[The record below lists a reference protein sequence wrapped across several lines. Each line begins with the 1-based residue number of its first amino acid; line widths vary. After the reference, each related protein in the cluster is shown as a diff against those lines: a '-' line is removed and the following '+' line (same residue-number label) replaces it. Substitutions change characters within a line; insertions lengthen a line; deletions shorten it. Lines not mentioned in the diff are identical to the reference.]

1 MFGLFRL
8 LGIAVALVVAAILID
23 PTWNGSARELT
34 LRLRS
39 AGECVE
45 VVRAFG
51 DRFTGDRVVRRDAPR
66 SPESA
71 TPARAQAPQTPP
83 PVAAGPVRVDEGPQE
98 SLTPGERERL
108 DQLIEEKTREE

>member
-8 LGIAVALVVAAILID
+8 LGIAVALVVAAVVID
-23 PTWNGSARELT
+23 PSWNASARELT
-34 LRLRS
+34 LRVRS
-39 AGECVE
+39 VRECVA
-45 VVRAFG
+45 VVSAFG
-51 DRFTGDRVVRRDAPR
+51 DRFAGKRIVRRDAPR

-71 TPARAQAPQTPP
+71 PREQARAPQAPP

-98 SLTPGERERL
+98 SLTPDEREGL